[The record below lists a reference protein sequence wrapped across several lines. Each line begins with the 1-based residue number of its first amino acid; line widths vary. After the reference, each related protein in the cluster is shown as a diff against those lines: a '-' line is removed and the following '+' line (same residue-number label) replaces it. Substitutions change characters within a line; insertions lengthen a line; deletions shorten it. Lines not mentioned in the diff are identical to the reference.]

1 MKVVIKFLSN
11 VLLRFYSEVIAGIW
25 AVILLIP
32 LDNALYKFFTGTPS
46 YPMSKYYVAF
56 FICYTLFFLVSGAL
70 IPIIKKHR
78 IVGMINNLEKT
89 KQISSLQKKKIL
101 FTIKDITNYQ
111 SLFTREGFLHFL
123 MENIFS
129 IGVMFSWFGIEG
141 IISNVMHGETLIV
154 PILFIILFF
163 ATLILESFL
172 DDFIAESKRSMRKMS
187 SINNKFYDYNK
198 QLIMQLVED
207 IGGGGSS
214 SENLGRLLL
223 EDTIEDIAEIMNMP
237 RRSLRGKNQAKHNS
251 LKESRNKVSG
261 KKHMH
266 FVKNKSTI
274 GNNTRNKQKRTKKTI
289 YSNY

>member
-1 MKVVIKFLSN
+1 MV
-11 VLLRFYSEVIAGIW
+11 GI
-25 AVILLIP
+25 
-32 LDNALYKFFTGTPS
+32 
-46 YPMSKYYVAF
+46 
-56 FICYTLFFLVSGAL
+56 
-70 IPIIKKHR
+70 
-78 IVGMINNLEKT
+78 INNLEKT

-101 FTIKDITNYQ
+101 FTIKDITSYQ

-129 IGVMFSWFGIEG
+129 VGVMFSWFGIEG

-172 DDFIAESKRSMRKMS
+172 DDFIAESKRSTRKFS
-187 SINNKFYDYNK
+187 SMQNGFYDYNK

-223 EDTIEDIAEIMNMP
+223 EDTIEDIAEIMNLP
-237 RRSLRGKNQAKHNS
+237 RKALHTHRKTNNLFAKRKHNAQQQRKHYIKKS
-251 LKESRNKVSG
+251 PSRHPLKQKKSVSRNK
-261 KKHMH
+261 K
-266 FVKNKSTI
+266 
-274 GNNTRNKQKRTKKTI
+274 I

>member
-32 LDNALYKFFTGTPS
+32 LDNALYKFFTGMPS
-46 YPMSKYYVAF
+46 YPMNKYYVAF

-70 IPIIKKHR
+70 IPIIKKQR

-101 FTIKDITNYQ
+101 FTIKDITSYQ
-111 SLFTREGFLHFL
+111 SLFTRDGFLHFL

-141 IISNVMHGETLIV
+141 IISNVMHKETLIV

-172 DDFIAESKRSMRKMS
+172 DDFIAENKRSVRKNS
-187 SINNKFYDYNK
+187 SINNRFYTYNK

-237 RRSLRGKNQAKHNS
+237 RRSGKNRNHKKRIS
-251 LKESRNKVSG
+251 L
-261 KKHMH
+261 
-266 FVKNKSTI
+266 
-274 GNNTRNKQKRTKKTI
+274 TKKNNIKRKKNIDFIKQTSI
-289 YSNY
+289 VRRNTKRKLYK

>member
-1 MKVVIKFLSN
+1 MKVIIKFLSN

-32 LDNALYKFFTGTPS
+32 LDNALYKFFTGTSS

-111 SLFTREGFLHFL
+111 SLFTKEGFLHFL

-172 DDFIAESKRSMRKMS
+172 DDFIAENKRSMKKMS

-237 RRSLRGKNQAKHNS
+237 RRSLKGKNQAKHNS
-251 LKESRNKVSG
+251 LKESRKKVSG
-261 KKHMH
+261 RKHMH

>member
-1 MKVVIKFLSN
+1 MRVIIKFISN

-32 LDNALYKFFTGTPS
+32 LDNALYKFFTGIPS
-46 YPMSKYYVAF
+46 YPMNKYYFIF
-56 FICYTLFFLVSGAL
+56 FICYTLFFLASGAL
-70 IPIIKKHR
+70 IPVIKKHR
-78 IVGMINNLEKT
+78 IIGIINNLEKT
-89 KQISSLQKKKIL
+89 KQISLLQKRRIL
-101 FTIKDITNYQ
+101 FTIKDVTNYK
-111 SLFTREGFLHFL
+111 SLFTKEGCLQFL

-141 IISNVMHGETLIV
+141 IISNVMHKETLVV
-154 PILFIILFF
+154 PMIFIILFF

-172 DDFIAESKRSMRKMS
+172 DDFIAENKRKMRKMS
-187 SINNKFYDYNK
+187 SINNRFYVYHK

-237 RRSLRGKNQAKHNS
+237 RRPMNRKKQLKYNALQERTIGK
-251 LKESRNKVSG
+251 
-261 KKHMH
+261 KKHMN
-266 FVKNKSTI
+266 FVKKKSTI
-274 GNNTRNKQKRTKKTI
+274 RNSIQYKPNGTKKTFHT
-289 YSNY
+289 NH

>member
-1 MKVVIKFLSN
+1 MKIIIKFLSN

-32 LDNALYKFFTGTPS
+32 LDNALYKFFTGSPS

-56 FICYTLFFLVSGAL
+56 FICYTLFFLISGAL

-78 IVGMINNLEKT
+78 MVGIINNLEKT

-101 FTIKDITNYQ
+101 FTIKDITSYQ

-129 IGVMFSWFGIEG
+129 VGVMFSWFGIEG

-154 PILFIILFF
+154 PVLFIILFF

-172 DDFIAESKRSMRKMS
+172 DDFIAESKRSTRKFS
-187 SINNKFYDYNK
+187 SMQNGFYDYNK

-223 EDTIEDIAEIMNMP
+223 EDTIEDIAEIMNLP
-237 RRSLRGKNQAKHNS
+237 RKALHTHRKTNNLLAKRKHNVQQQRKHYIKKS
-251 LKESRNKVSG
+251 PSRHPLKQKKSVSRNK
-261 KKHMH
+261 K
-266 FVKNKSTI
+266 
-274 GNNTRNKQKRTKKTI
+274 I

>member
-1 MKVVIKFLSN
+1 MKIIIKFLSN

-32 LDNALYKFFTGTPS
+32 LDNALYKFFTGSPS

-56 FICYTLFFLVSGAL
+56 FICYTLFFLISGAL

-78 IVGMINNLEKT
+78 MVGIINNLEKT

-101 FTIKDITNYQ
+101 FTIKDITSYQ

-129 IGVMFSWFGIEG
+129 VGVMFSWFGIEG

-172 DDFIAESKRSMRKMS
+172 DDFIAESKRSTRKFS
-187 SINNKFYDYNK
+187 SMQNGFYDYNK

-223 EDTIEDIAEIMNMP
+223 EDTIEDIAEIMNLP
-237 RRSLRGKNQAKHNS
+237 RKALHTHRKTNNLFAKRKHNTQQRKRYIKENPS
-251 LKESRNKVSG
+251 NHPLKQKKSVSRNK
-261 KKHMH
+261 K
-266 FVKNKSTI
+266 
-274 GNNTRNKQKRTKKTI
+274 I

>member
-1 MKVVIKFLSN
+1 MKVVIKFLSQ

-32 LDNALYKFFTGTPS
+32 FDNALYKFFTGTPS

-56 FICYTLFFLVSGAL
+56 FICYTLFFIVSGAL
-70 IPIIKKHR
+70 IPVIKKHR

-89 KQISSLQKKKIL
+89 KQISSLQKRKIL
-101 FTIKDITNYQ
+101 FTIKDITSYQ
-111 SLFTREGFLHFL
+111 SLFTKEGFLHFL

-172 DDFIAESKRSMRKMS
+172 DDFIAEQKKVGRKNS
-187 SINNKFYDYNK
+187 TINRFGDYNK

-237 RRSLRGKNQAKHNS
+237 RKSTVERLNRGKRYLNNNKKVENIKH
-251 LKESRNKVSG
+251 KTHFI
-261 KKHMH
+261 KKTNI
-266 FVKNKSTI
+266 KNKI
-274 GNNTRNKQKRTKKTI
+274 LKNKNNKTQKAV